1 MFGIGFG
8 EMLIIGVILLLAVG
22 PKELPKLMKTVGKGM
37 REVRKASNEL
47 RKSTGIDELLNDD
60 ELRNPLKDQKPIR
73 RSLVAADL
81 EREIPPH
88 GVDVSHAQHR
98 AESLARVAQV
108 TAAAPAQSE
117 EGA

>member
-8 EMLIIGVILLLAVG
+8 EMLIIGIILLIAVG
-22 PKELPKLMKTVGKGM
+22 PRELPKLMKTVGKGM

-81 EREIPPH
+81 EREVPPH

-98 AESLARVAQV
+98 AESLARVAQAV
-108 TAAAPAQSE
+108 APAAAQPE